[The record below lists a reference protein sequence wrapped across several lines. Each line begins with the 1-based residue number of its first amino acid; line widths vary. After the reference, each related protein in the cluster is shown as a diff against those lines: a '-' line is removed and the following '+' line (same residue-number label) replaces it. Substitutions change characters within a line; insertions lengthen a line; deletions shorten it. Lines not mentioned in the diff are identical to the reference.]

1 MEVAA
6 RAARGRGPLREGEED
21 DQGHDHQA
29 HGGVVANFWQ
39 NSAKCCS
46 FSAVSAPIFASKYAF
61 CSIFQNLPDYLAEF
75 FEIKFW
81 QILGKM
87 LLGTDLCKQIR
98 VLQHFSK
105 STRLSS

>member
-29 HGGVVANFWQ
+29 HGGGGKRKRGRVVANFWQ
-39 NSAKCCS
+39 NFRENSEN
-46 FSAVSAPIFASKYAF
+46 FAHFRLYRRRSLRENTRFAAF
-61 CSIFQNLPDYLAEF
+61 F
-75 FEIKFW
+75 
-81 QILGKM
+81 G
-87 LLGTDLCKQIR
+87 
-98 VLQHFSK
+98 K